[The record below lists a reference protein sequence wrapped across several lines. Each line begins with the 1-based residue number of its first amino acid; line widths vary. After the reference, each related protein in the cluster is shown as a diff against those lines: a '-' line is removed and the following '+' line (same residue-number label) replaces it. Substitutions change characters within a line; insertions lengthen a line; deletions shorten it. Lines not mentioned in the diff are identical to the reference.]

1 MTLKI
6 AGENGGENGNGGGLL
21 NMEQAGEYLGLRVS
35 NIYRLTMR
43 RKIPFVK
50 FGRLNRF
57 KRQDLDK
64 FIEQNEIGRGDF
76 ND

>member
-6 AGENGGENGNGGGLL
+6 ASENGNGGLL
-21 NMEQAGEYLGLRVS
+21 NIEQAGEYLGLKVS
-35 NIYRLTMR
+35 NLYRLTMQ

-57 KRQDLDK
+57 RRQDLDK
-64 FIEQNEIGRGDF
+64 FIQQNEIGDF
-76 ND
+76 DD